1 MNDAIDDLPPFTRLR
16 CQNPQI
22 REIRGKEVAYFEH
35 ADYDERTPPTER
47 EADLMCRTAGVM
59 CPLAKY
65 CLKLGLALEA
75 DQGVW
80 GGRVLVDGKDYYAR
94 QMEENKK

>member
-1 MNDAIDDLPPFTRLR
+1 MNRDIDELPSLTRLR

-22 REIRGKEVAYFEH
+22 KKTKTKRIAYYQH
-35 ADYDERTPPTER
+35 VDYDERTPPTED
-47 EADLMCRTAGVM
+47 EAALMCKTTGRS
-59 CPLAKY
+59 CPLLEQ

-80 GGRVLVDGKDYYAR
+80 GGRVLVDGRDYYLNETA
-94 QMEENKK
+94 